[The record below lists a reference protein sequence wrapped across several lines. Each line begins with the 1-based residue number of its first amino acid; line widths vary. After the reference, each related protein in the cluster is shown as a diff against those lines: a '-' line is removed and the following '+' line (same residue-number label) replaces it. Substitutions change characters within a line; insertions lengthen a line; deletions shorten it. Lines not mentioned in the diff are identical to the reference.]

1 MVAPA
6 PRTPRGAAVN
16 ITGQIIGV
24 ILVIAGLV
32 GGGAVIGHESRNK
45 EVSGLEAKVETLG
58 AEKNAETMRANGEV
72 ATLRS
77 LKETLRLERERRN
90 QIALAAA
97 EELAVRADRIAQLEL
112 AAQQRQQRIKTE
124 ASNDENCAALTSIPV
139 CAAVA
144 DRLWGDPTAT
154 GQD

>member
-6 PRTPRGAAVN
+6 PCPPGGGAVN
-16 ITGQIIGV
+16 ITGQIVGV

-32 GGGAVIGHESRNK
+32 GGGAVIGHESRNG
-45 EVSGLEAKVETLG
+45 EVSDLEAKVNALD
-58 AEKNAETMRANGEV
+58 AEKNAETLRANGE
-72 ATLRS
+72 AETLRT

-90 QIALAAA
+90 KIALAAA
-97 EELAVRADRIAQLEL
+97 EELVARADRITQLAL
-112 AAQQRQQRIKTE
+112 AAQKRQQRIKTE
-124 ASNDENCAALTSIPV
+124 ASNDENCAALTRLPV

-144 DRLWGDPTAT
+144 DRLWGDPAAT